1 MTTDRAHH
9 VPLVLVVDDEPAMV
23 SIVTFALRAQ
33 GFRTVSA
40 ADAVQAR
47 RRLEDG
53 LDNGG
58 DDAIDLVVLD
68 VMLPRESGIDLCRH
82 IRASSDIPVILLTA
96 KSEIDDR
103 VTGLEAGADDYVVKP
118 FSPRELALRVDAV
131 LRRGRPRQAA
141 DVIEIGKLRIDRTN
155 MRVSLA
161 GTPVDVSTIEY
172 RVLCVLA
179 DQVGAV
185 VRWQDLLEHVWHP
198 QSTRGGR
205 AMLKTTIYRLRAKL
219 GDDSLRPTYIVTVR
233 GVGYQMVHRAR
244 VTRL

>member
-1 MTTDRAHH
+1 MTGDPTSR
-9 VPLVLVVDDEPAMV
+9 VPLILVVDDEAAMV
-23 SIVTFALRAQ
+23 SIVTYALRAQ

-40 ADAVQAR
+40 ADTAQAR
-47 RRLEDG
+47 RLLE
-53 LDNGG
+53 NG
-58 DDAIDLVVLD
+58 DETVDLVVLD
-68 VMLPRESGIDLCRH
+68 VMLPRESGVDLCRH
-82 IRASSDIPVILLTA
+82 IRAATDIPVILLTA
-96 KSEIDDR
+96 KGEIDDR
-103 VTGLEAGADDYVVKP
+103 VKGLEAGADDYVVKP

-141 DVIEIGKLRIDRTN
+141 DIVEIGDLRVDRTN
-155 MRVSLA
+155 MRVTLS
-161 GTPVDVSTIEY
+161 GHPVDVSTIEY

>member
-1 MTTDRAHH
+1 MTWDSASG
-9 VPLVLVVDDEPAMV
+9 VPLILVVDDESAMV

-40 ADAVQAR
+40 ADTVQAR
-47 RRLEDG
+47 RLLEEG
-53 LDNGG
+53 E
-58 DDAIDLVVLD
+58 APVDLVVLD
-68 VMLPRESGIDLCRH
+68 VMLPRESGVDLCRH
-82 IRASSDIPVILLTA
+82 IRATTGIPVILLTA
-96 KSEIDDR
+96 KGEIDDR

-141 DVIEIGKLRIDRTN
+141 DVVEIGDLRIDRTN
-155 MRVSLA
+155 MRVTLSGEA
-161 GTPVDVSTIEY
+161 IDVSTIEY

-179 DQVGAV
+179 DQVGTA
-185 VRWQDLLEHVWHP
+185 VRWQDLLEQVWHP

-205 AMLKTTIYRLRAKL
+205 AMVKTTIYRLRARL
-219 GDDSLRPTYIVTVR
+219 GDDPLRPTYILTVR
-233 GVGYQMVHRAR
+233 GIGYQMVQRPR